1 MKRIGIL
8 GGISHEST
16 AKYYEIIHKKY
27 YEKYKDYYYPEIVVF
42 SLNFQ
47 KFTDFENSSKKDYIK
62 YIMEGITSLEK
73 AGAEF
78 IVIAA
83 NSPHIVFEDVEKRS
97 KVPLLSIVEVA
108 AEKAHKE
115 RMKNLLLLGIMVT
128 MQSSFY
134 QDVCKKYGITVVTPS
149 SNEQD
154 NINRIIFDE
163 LVISIVTDKSKKN
176 LIEIINNYKVDGVI
190 LGCTELP
197 LLLNQEDVDVPLL
210 NTLELH
216 AEAALDYA
224 LL

>member
-16 AKYYEIIHKKY
+16 TQYYEIIHKKY
-27 YEKYKDYYYPEIVVF
+27 FKKYKDYYYPEIVVF

-47 KFTDFENSSKKDYIK
+47 KFTDFENSSKKNYIK
-62 YIMEGITSLEK
+62 YIMKGITSLEK

-78 IVIAA
+78 IVMAA

-97 KVPLLSIVEVA
+97 KVPLLSIVKVT
-108 AEKAHKE
+108 AEKARKE
-115 RMKNLLLLGIMVT
+115 CMKKLLLLGIRVT

-134 QDVCKKYGITVVTPS
+134 QNVCKKYGITVVTPS
-149 SNEQD
+149 PNEQ
-154 NINRIIFDE
+154 NKINRIIFDE
-163 LVISIVTDKSKKN
+163 LVIGIVTEESKKN
-176 LIEIINNYKVDGVI
+176 LLKIINNYKVDGVI